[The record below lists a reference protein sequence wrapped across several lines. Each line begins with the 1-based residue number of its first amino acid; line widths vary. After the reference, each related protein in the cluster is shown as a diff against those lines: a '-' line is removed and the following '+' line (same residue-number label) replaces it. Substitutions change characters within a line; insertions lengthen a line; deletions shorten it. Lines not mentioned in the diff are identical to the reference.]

1 LILVKPHGNGYARPG
16 RPHRIALLIAQ
27 GGLMNRDAYVQKMKE
42 QLDQWNA
49 EAAKWEAKAKEAQ
62 ASMKAE
68 YEKQIGMLHSRRDE
82 AMYQLKLLQG
92 ASTDAWRDMI
102 KGSDQALKAM
112 QEAFNR
118 ARSHFEKNK

>member
-1 LILVKPHGNGYARPG
+1 
-16 RPHRIALLIAQ
+16 
-27 GGLMNRDAYVQKMKE
+27 MNRDAYVQKMKD

-62 ASMKAE
+62 ATMKAE
-68 YEKQIGMLHSRRDE
+68 YEKQLNQLNSRRDE

-92 ASTDAWRDMI
+92 ASTDAWQDMM
-102 KGSDQALKAM
+102 KGTDQAVKSM

-118 ARSHFEKNK
+118 ARTHFEKNK

>member
-1 LILVKPHGNGYARPG
+1 
-16 RPHRIALLIAQ
+16 
-27 GGLMNRDAYVQKMKE
+27 MNRDAYVQKMKD

-49 EAAKWEAKAKEAQ
+49 EAAKWEAKAKVAQ

-68 YEKQIGMLHSRRDE
+68 YEKQLSMLNSRRDE

-92 ASTDAWRDMI
+92 ASTDAWQDMM
-102 KGSDQALKAM
+102 KGSDQALKSM

-118 ARSHFEKNK
+118 ARSHFEKK

>member
-1 LILVKPHGNGYARPG
+1 
-16 RPHRIALLIAQ
+16 
-27 GGLMNRDAYVQKMKE
+27 MNRDAYVQKMKE
-42 QLDQWNA
+42 QLDHWNA

-68 YEKQIGMLHSRRDE
+68 YEKQLNMLNSRRDE

-92 ASTDAWRDMI
+92 ASTDAWQDMM
-102 KGSDQALKAM
+102 KGSDQALKSM

-118 ARSHFEKNK
+118 ARSHFEKK

>member
-1 LILVKPHGNGYARPG
+1 M
-16 RPHRIALLIAQ
+16 
-27 GGLMNRDAYVQKMKE
+27 MNRDAYVQKMKD

-68 YEKQIGMLHSRRDE
+68 YEKQLNMLNSRRDE

-92 ASTDAWRDMI
+92 ASASAWEDMI
-102 KGSDQALKAM
+102 KGSDQAVKAM
-112 QEAFNR
+112 HEAFNR
-118 ARSHFEKNK
+118 ARSHFEKK